1 MLTACEQS
9 VKTAPL
15 APADRVSSVTR
26 GLAVTIPAAGRTCR
40 PRGRRTPSH
49 AAAIEQPARST
60 FMTTTSDAQPDLT
73 HPEPT
78 PRRRFR
84 PWQWLIGA
92 PAGCRRCGPG
102 LVLRLRHA
110 GGAARPVRRRWR
122 RPRPRRARR
131 RPGRAPAGR
140 EAAGP
145 GGHGREA
152 QYRRG
157 AEGARHGDPD
167 QHGHGAQP
175 PRRRTRAGPLH
186 RGTARARGPAAGRDR
201 RAPVRGRAG
210 AGAGQQ
216 GRERRPAEQCPRRP
230 CDLPVALRAPAD
242 SQAAAHRAGG
252 AGQAGGGHRPV
263 QRRPGEQRQAAA
275 VLHADRRAASRAG
288 SGCGRW
294 TSATSFAPATPMA
307 SS

>member
-1 MLTACEQS
+1 
-9 VKTAPL
+9 
-15 APADRVSSVTR
+15 
-26 GLAVTIPAAGRTCR
+26 
-40 PRGRRTPSH
+40 
-49 AAAIEQPARST
+49 
-60 FMTTTSDAQPDLT
+60 MTTTSDAQPDLT

-84 PWQWLIGA
+84 PVA
-92 PAGCRRCGPG
+92 MAHRPPAGCRRCGPG

-122 RPRPRRARR
+122 RRSRPRRARR
-131 RPGRAPAGR
+131 PRPRRAPAGR
-140 EAAGP
+140 EATGP

-157 AEGARHGDPD
+157 AEGARHGDPN
-167 QHGHGAQP
+167 QYGHGAQP
-175 PRRRTRAGPLH
+175 PGRRARASPLH

-216 GRERRPAEQCPRRP
+216 GRERRPAEQCPRRL
-230 CDLPVALRAPAD
+230 CHLPVALRAPAD

-263 QRRPGEQRQAAA
+263 QRRPGEQREAAA
-275 VLHADRRAASRAG
+275 VLHEDRRARFRAG

-294 TSATSFAPATPMA
+294 TSATSYAPATPTA
-307 SS
+307 SW